1 MITVISKDGG
11 YKATIKAY
19 TTWDTTAL
27 KAAIDE
33 AEKITPTDYEVSYAN
48 TFTSALNKANEVYA
62 NMYATQPEINDAC
75 TALTEAMTVLGEHKF
90 IVPEI
95 NIKNG
100 DTVLEETA
108 LIQVPEDTQTANL
121 SLALNDG
128 AMVKSFEI
136 TASDENGA
144 SAQINGGNVVI
155 TKTADAGSLKLNV
168 KVIDEWDREYTKTYT
183 LNVINTVIPVTSLEL
198 TVDGQAVSGNY
209 TASAGGRYSNFKGVA
224 IGYNPTP
231 ADANAITSVEYKV
244 SNVLQFEIDSNGN
257 LKLTNTGAASLRKSV
272 ATTVTVTVTNA
283 DGSSATASFD
293 FTLTRA

>member
-1 MITVISKDGG
+1 
-11 YKATIKAY
+11 
-19 TTWDTTAL
+19 
-27 KAAIDE
+27 
-33 AEKITPTDYEVSYAN
+33 
-48 TFTSALNKANEVYA
+48 
-62 NMYATQPEINDAC
+62 
-75 TALTEAMTVLGEHKF
+75 
-90 IVPEI
+90 
-95 NIKNG
+95 
-100 DTVLEETA
+100 
-108 LIQVPEDTQTANL
+108 
-121 SLALNDG
+121 
-128 AMVKSFEI
+128 MVKSFEI

-144 SAQINGGNVVI
+144 SALINGGDVVI

-183 LNVINTVIPVTSLEL
+183 FNVINTVIPVTSLEL

-209 TASAGGRYSNFKGVA
+209 PRVPAAGLQTLKVLQSDIILLRLMPMQLFRK
-224 IGYNPTP
+224 
-231 ADANAITSVEYKV
+231 YKV